1 MAENFK
7 PRSAEEL
14 CEAVAWAV
22 AEEQPLDIR
31 GQGSKQE
38 LGRPT
43 QAGHIVDL
51 TDLCGV
57 TLYEPEELV
66 LTAKAGTPIAEIEKL
81 LADND
86 QELAF
91 EPMDFGLLLG
101 QASGRGTLGGL
112 YAANLAGPRRIKA
125 GAARD
130 HVLGVHA
137 VSGRGEIFKSGGRVV
152 KNVTGY
158 DLSKGLAG
166 SWGTLAVASEI
177 TFKVLPRSETQAT
190 IAVIGLNDA
199 QAVAAMSAAMGSS
212 AEVSAASHLPAGLS
226 GRFGVAM
233 PGNGQ
238 SVTLLRLEG
247 IKPSV
252 DYRAEALNGLL
263 NSFGVIERVEAEAS
277 AAIWR
282 AIRDVAGLA
291 GSTDLVWKLS
301 VTPSEAPAVL
311 DTIRARLDETHAFY
325 DWAGGLIWLS
335 VPDGGEA
342 HADVV
347 RGAIAAHGGGHA
359 TLIRASAAIRAAVP
373 VFQPQGD
380 ALALLSKRL
389 KEQFDPNGILNPGRM
404 VAGV

>member
-31 GQGSKQE
+31 GQGSKAA

-51 TDLCGV
+51 SDLSGV
-57 TLYEPEELV
+57 ILYEPEELV
-66 LTAKAGTPIAEIEKL
+66 LTAKAGTPIAEIETL
-81 LADND
+81 LGAHN

-91 EPMDFGLLLG
+91 EPMDFGPLLG
-101 QASGRGTLGGL
+101 QPSGQGTLGGL

-158 DLSKGLAG
+158 DLSKGIAG
-166 SWGTLAVASEI
+166 SWGTLAVASEL

-190 IAVIGLNDA
+190 IAVIGLDDA
-199 QAVAAMSAAMGSS
+199 QAVEAMSAAMGSS
-212 AEVSAASHLPAGLS
+212 AEVSAASHLPEGMAA
-226 GRFGVAM
+226 RFGIAI
-233 PGNGQ
+233 PGGGQ

-263 NSFGVIERVEAEAS
+263 KSFGVIERVEAEAS

-282 AIRDVAGLA
+282 AIRDIAGLT
-291 GSTDLVWKLS
+291 GGNDPVWKLS
-301 VTPSEAPAVL
+301 VTPSEGPAVL
-311 DTIRARLDETHAFY
+311 ATIRATLDVDAFY

-373 VFQPQGD
+373 VFQPQD
-380 ALALLSKRL
+380 AALALLTKRL